1 MLLQLY
7 TQLGRSTKV
16 LGNIKIPTPVNFT
29 FNWEDQ
35 QRYDDVADDDD
46 ADDAADDDDDDDA
59 LPVVVAVRGKAQ
71 AFAVYIYIYR
81 VIV

>member
-35 QRYDDVADDDD
+35 QSYDDVADDDD
-46 ADDAADDDDDDDA
+46 ADDAAAAADDDDDA

-71 AFAVYIYIYR
+71 AFAVYIYI
-81 VIV
+81 

>member
-71 AFAVYIYIYR
+71 AFAVYIYR